1 MPFKNTLP
9 GRLSWSAWLLPLSL
23 LSCSADETDGTVS
36 AQGKTPPAPAVVVA
50 TIAKKT
56 VPVRREF
63 VARTEPVEQIDVQAR
78 VEAILD
84 KREFEEGTRVEKGE
98 ILYRLDPRTYQ
109 AELSSAQAQLSQA
122 KAELKLAEEQ
132 VSVRAAEAALAS
144 AQAKLK
150 KARQDVA
157 RLRPLAEKDAVPRQD
172 LDTALAEEEVAQA
185 GVNAQEATLK
195 NAKIQEEVGILMAR
209 ARVKASGASVDLAQ
223 LNLDYC
229 TITAP
234 IDGLIGRTRINT
246 GNLVG
251 RGESSVLAT
260 LSSID
265 PMYLTFAISETEYL
279 LATKEGDKRNKPKM
293 AVHLILSDDSEY
305 PHDGKITT
313 ADRAVSEE
321 TGTLQLVAEFPNPD
335 GFLRPGQF
343 GRASLIVAKI
353 EDAVLVPQRAVI
365 DQQGAKIVFVVD
377 GNNMVSLRTLHLGE
391 RFEDFYVV
399 HEGLHAGE
407 TVILEGQLKARP
419 GSPVKPTTKGVSAEP
434 SQGR

>member
-1 MPFKNTLP
+1 M
-9 GRLSWSAWLLPLSL
+9 
-23 LSCSADETDGTVS
+23 CC
-36 AQGKTPPAPAVVVA
+36 
-50 TIAKKT
+50 
-56 VPVRREF
+56 
-63 VARTEPVEQIDVQAR
+63 
-78 VEAILD
+78 
-84 KREFEEGTRVEKGE
+84 
-98 ILYRLDPRTYQ
+98 
-109 AELSSAQAQLSQA
+109 
-122 KAELKLAEEQ
+122 
-132 VSVRAAEAALAS
+132 RALTS

-185 GVNAQEATLK
+185 GVTAQEATLK

-209 ARVKASGASVDLAQ
+209 SRVKESNASVDLAQ

-234 IDGLIGRTRINT
+234 IGGLIGRTRIDT

-251 RGESSVLAT
+251 RGEASVLAT

-279 LATKEGDKRNKPKM
+279 LATKEGDKHKKPDLG
-293 AVHLILSDDSEY
+293 VDLILSDDSEY
-305 PHDGKITT
+305 PHEGKITT

-343 GRASLIVAKI
+343 GRAGLIVARI

-365 DQQGAKIVFVVD
+365 DQQGAKIVYVVD

-391 RFEDFYVV
+391 RYEDFFVV
-399 HEGLHAGE
+399 HEGLRAGE
-407 TVILEGQLKARP
+407 TIVLEGQLKARP
-419 GSPVKPTTKGVSAEP
+419 GSPVRPTTRGVSAEP